1 MKRPRAFGL
10 TCIILFSMSIAQAQ
24 EWRDNM
30 ALLVYSPRYFGPS
43 AFPIPELHQ
52 GKVPMMYEVEAR
64 GQYHYYIG
72 DQTHDIF
79 LRALLPIIRGRAGIE
94 VCFLA
99 WEKYKMT
106 PETREERHAANTE
119 PQGAKYNGDVVAS
132 AFFQLLE
139 SEEWIDAMFSFTLKT
154 ASGGRLCDARFT
166 DAAAYRFDMTIGRD
180 LARNVEGNYY
190 LLLVAS
196 TGFYCWMTN
205 SMVHRQNDAWAY
217 SIGLAGGIDRLAIT
231 SDISGFNG
239 YDKYGD
245 NPLVWRNNLQLDLN
259 NNVISLRYNHG
270 IRDFLYDTYSIGFIR
285 RF

>member
-1 MKRPRAFGL
+1 MKCPKAFGL
-10 TCIILFSMSIAQAQ
+10 TCILLFSMSVAQAQ

-52 GKVPMMYEVEAR
+52 GKVPMMYEIEAR
-64 GQYHYYIG
+64 GQYHYYVG

-79 LRALLPIIRGRAGIE
+79 LRALLPIVRGRAGIE
-94 VCFLA
+94 VSFLA

-106 PETREERHAANTE
+106 PETREERHAAPGSSQEAT
-119 PQGAKYNGDVVAS
+119 GDVVAS

-139 SEEWIDAMFSFTLKT
+139 SEEWIDALFSFTLKT
-154 ASGGRLCDARFT
+154 ASGGRLSDARFT
-166 DAAAYRFDMTIGRD
+166 DAPAYRFDLAIGRD
-180 LARNVEGNYY
+180 LAGNFEGNYY
-190 LLLVAS
+190 LRLVAS
-196 TGFYCWMTN
+196 AGFYCWATN

-217 SIGLAGGIDRLAIT
+217 GAGLAGGIGKLAIT
-231 SDISGFNG
+231 SDVSGFRG
-239 YDKYGD
+239 YERNGD
-245 NPLVWRNNLQLDLN
+245 NLLAWRNNLQLDLN